1 VEGVTVAVSVK
12 LAVPYVL
19 VADPE
24 AAIEVCVVVAAIAT
38 WTAVPDVEV
47 DPFAV

>member
-12 LAVPYVL
+12 LAAPKVL

-24 AAIEVCVVVAAIAT
+24 AAIEVAVVVATIDMGMEEEVA
-38 WTAVPDVEV
+38 V